1 MPNIHKAI
9 RPTPLS
15 GHLRSVALVL
25 VLVLGALVVLGFQWD
40 ATTAGAPAVSRAKD
54 PVTVLP
60 PQSRAVVS
68 TKDAPPVA
76 IKIPAIKVSADVINL
91 GLNED
96 KTVEVPENPA
106 EVGWYSKGPKP
117 GEFGSAVML
126 GHLDSKTGPA
136 VFYKLRSL
144 EPGQK
149 ITVRRAD
156 DSIGH
161 FEVVKVATY
170 KNEDFPASKVYGGS
184 PDWPALNLVTC
195 GGEYDRKAGGYQSN
209 VVVYAQYLRGN
220 TAKPTPQ
227 AP

>member
-1 MPNIHKAI
+1 MPDLHKL
-9 RPTPLS
+9 RPTPLR
-15 GHLRSVALVL
+15 GHLRSAALVL
-25 VLVLGALVVLGFQWD
+25 ALLQGSLVVLGFQWG
-40 ATTAGAPAVSRAKD
+40 ATSADVPAVSRAKD

-60 PQSRAVVS
+60 SQSRAVVP
-68 TKDAPPVA
+68 TKYAPPVA

-91 GLNED
+91 GLNDD

-117 GEFGSAVML
+117 GQLGSAVML

-136 VFYKLRSL
+136 VFYKLKGL

-156 DSIGH
+156 DTVGH
-161 FEVVKVATY
+161 FEVTKVATY
-170 KNEDFPASKVYGGS
+170 KNEDFPAKKVYGGS
-184 PDWPALNLVTC
+184 SDWPALNLVTC

-209 VVVYAQYLRGN
+209 VVVYAEYLRGN
-220 TAKPTPQ
+220 TA
-227 AP
+227 

>member
-1 MPNIHKAI
+1 MPDVHRL
-9 RPTPLS
+9 RPTPLR
-15 GHLRSVALVL
+15 GYLRSAALVL
-25 VLVLGALVVLGFQWD
+25 ALLQGSLVVLGFQWD
-40 ATTAGAPAVSRAKD
+40 ATSADAPAVSRTKD
-54 PVTVLP
+54 AVTVLP
-60 PQSRAVVS
+60 PQSRAVES
-68 TKDAPPVA
+68 TKHAPPVA

-91 GLNED
+91 GLNDD
-96 KTVEVPENPA
+96 KTVEVPEDPA

-117 GEFGSAVML
+117 GQFGSAVML

-136 VFYKLRSL
+136 VFYKLKSL

-156 DSIGH
+156 DSVGN

-170 KNEDFPASKVYGGS
+170 KNEDFPAEKVYGGS

-209 VVVYAQYLRGN
+209 VVVYAEYLRGN
-220 TAKPTPQ
+220 T
-227 AP
+227 

>member
-1 MPNIHKAI
+1 MPDVHRL
-9 RPTPLS
+9 RPTPLR
-15 GHLRSVALVL
+15 GNLRSAALVL
-25 VLVLGALVVLGFQWD
+25 ALLQGSLVVLGFQWD
-40 ATTAGAPAVSRAKD
+40 ATSADAPAVSRAKD

-60 PQSRAVVS
+60 PEPGEVAS

-76 IKIPAIKVSADVINL
+76 IRIPSIKVSADVINL

-117 GEFGSAVML
+117 GQFGSAVML

-170 KNEDFPASKVYGGS
+170 KNEDFPASKVYTGS
-184 PDWPALNLVTC
+184 ADWPALNLVTC

-209 VVVYAQYLRGN
+209 VVVYAEYLRGN
-220 TAKPTPQ
+220 TA
-227 AP
+227 

>member
-1 MPNIHKAI
+1 
-9 RPTPLS
+9 
-15 GHLRSVALVL
+15 LVL
-25 VLVLGALVVLGFQWD
+25 VQATLVVLGFQWD

-60 PQSRAVVS
+60 PESPAVVP
-68 TKDAPPVA
+68 TKDAPPVS
-76 IKIPAIKVSADVINL
+76 IRIPAIKVSADVINL

-106 EVGWYSKGPKP
+106 EVGWYRKGPKP
-117 GEFGSAVML
+117 GQFGSAVML

-136 VFYKLRSL
+136 VFYKLKGL
-144 EPGQK
+144 KPGQK

-156 DSIGH
+156 DSVGH
-161 FEVVKVATY
+161 FEVLKVATY

-184 PDWPALNLVTC
+184 ADWPALNLVTC

-209 VVVYAQYLRGN
+209 VVVYAEYERGN
-220 TAKPTPQ
+220 TA
-227 AP
+227 